1 MEFVVN
7 RIPDGVPVRVYLG
20 EIGDDTD
27 VTDDF
32 DALKD
37 EDAVYHIIE
46 GAGSGALGA
55 VSKVLSLSQSLSCL
69 V

>member
-1 MEFVVN
+1 MAIILHYTRNANGVFDRTKHVGMPMEFVVN

-32 DALKD
+32 ESLKD
-37 EDAVYHIIE
+37 
-46 GAGSGALGA
+46 
-55 VSKVLSLSQSLSCL
+55 
-69 V
+69 